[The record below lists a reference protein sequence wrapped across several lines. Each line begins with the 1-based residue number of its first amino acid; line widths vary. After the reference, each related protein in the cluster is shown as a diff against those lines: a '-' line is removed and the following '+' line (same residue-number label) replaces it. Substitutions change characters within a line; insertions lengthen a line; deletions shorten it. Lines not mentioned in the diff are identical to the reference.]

1 MRLDQFLKAS
11 RLIKQRT
18 TAKWACE
25 SGRVEMLGRAAK
37 PGTHVRPGDE
47 ITLHLRDRSVRVR
60 VLELPAG
67 RNVSKALARTL
78 YEILDEWNARD
89 F

>member
-18 TAKWACE
+18 SAKWACE
-25 SGRVEMLGRAAK
+25 SGRVEILGRTAK
-37 PGTHVRPGDE
+37 PGTIVRPGDE
-47 ITLHLRDRSVRVR
+47 ITVHLRDRSVRIR
-60 VLELPAG
+60 VLDVPTG
-67 RNVSKALARTL
+67 NVSKSRARTL
-78 YEILDEWNARD
+78 YEILDEWSARG